1 MKTFIEYAAI
11 KENKSTKDV
20 FQWVAE
26 ALNQPFRGL
35 GRSMGRSMGGGDD
48 LAMKMKAE
56 FGKAPYYVD
65 EHLIDL
71 MLAGRK
77 SPMGMYDV
85 KNQILAKYGASIF
98 ASMEEFMRSGGKTDL
113 NAQQA
118 SDAADFASGGGNFR

>member
-48 LAMKMKAE
+48 LAMK
-56 FGKAPYYVD
+56 
-65 EHLIDL
+65 
-71 MLAGRK
+71 
-77 SPMGMYDV
+77 
-85 KNQILAKYGASIF
+85 
-98 ASMEEFMRSGGKTDL
+98 
-113 NAQQA
+113 
-118 SDAADFASGGGNFR
+118 